1 MKTGNFFENPLMRT
15 KITSANVKT
24 REMLLG
30 YLIGPFC
37 AFISNAV
44 FGSYLNRY
52 YSDVIGWTDT
62 GRFGRF
68 SAFLPMV
75 SVIFVIIGNLV
86 VGRLIDNTRTPQGK
100 ARPYLFLSAPLVVIA
115 IALLFLSPQGAS
127 PAMPMVW
134 LALSYNLYY
143 AGAYPFFYTAHSS
156 MVALSTRNLN
166 HRGML
171 ATFSNASG
179 VAAVGIGASIL
190 VPMLLQSFLFVEKD
204 GVIDA
209 AASYSNWRMVMVILC
224 IVTFLGVLFYAGA
237 DHGGKPEAGYPGGE
251 ASHDE
256 AAEGVCKE
264 PVLVDHYPVFPAV
277 SVWRTRKKWLH
288 ELLLPLDV

>member
-127 PAMPMVW
+127 PAMQMVW
-134 LALSYNLYY
+134 IALSYNLYY
-143 AGAYPFFYTAHSS
+143 AVAYPFFYTAHSS

-204 GVIDA
+204 GVIDT
-209 AASYSNWRMVMVILC
+209 AASYSNPVYRHISGNHA
-224 IVTFLGVLFYAGA
+224 GVLFYAGA

>member
-127 PAMPMVW
+127 PAIQMVW
-134 LALSYNLYY
+134 IALSYNLYY
-143 AGAYPFFYTAHSS
+143 AVAYPFFYTAHSS

-166 HRGML
+166 HQYARADSHRRHTG
-171 ATFSNASG
+171 G
-179 VAAVGIGASIL
+179 VGKGGQHTAV
-190 VPMLLQSFLFVEKD
+190 V
-204 GVIDA
+204 
-209 AASYSNWRMVMVILC
+209 
-224 IVTFLGVLFYAGA
+224 
-237 DHGGKPEAGYPGGE
+237 
-251 ASHDE
+251 
-256 AAEGVCKE
+256 
-264 PVLVDHYPVFPAV
+264 
-277 SVWRTRKKWLH
+277 
-288 ELLLPLDV
+288 